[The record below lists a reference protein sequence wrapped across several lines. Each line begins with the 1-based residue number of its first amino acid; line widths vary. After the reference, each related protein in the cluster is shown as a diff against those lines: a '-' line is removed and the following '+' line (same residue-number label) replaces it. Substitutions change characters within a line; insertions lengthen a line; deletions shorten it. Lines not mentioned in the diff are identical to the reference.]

1 MTRTTDYDA
10 AAVPV
15 DGHARSPRR
24 GVHGAPGD
32 GTILQTAKRHA
43 VPRVEGAWIPMPS
56 DKRSAVKSPFR
67 GAPPATFTS
76 KTDVVAATLR
86 EMILTGELASGA
98 PLRQRDLA
106 ERLRVSPTPI
116 REALRRLQS
125 EGLVHTDL
133 HKGSTVT
140 EAEQGATEENYQI
153 RAALE
158 ALGSSLACQRITDEQ
173 LHELDELNDE
183 MAVLPDDD
191 MSIHRYGE
199 LNREFHFTIYQAAGS
214 PMLLML
220 MRLLWQ
226 QMHDRPRVLRSHRDS
241 AFQHREILGALRER
255 NAETAAA
262 LTRAH
267 ILGAA
272 HLALH
277 PDLDHRE
284 STLKGSPRGRRT
296 AAKAAV
302 KAVKTRARG

>member
-1 MTRTTDYDA
+1 M
-10 AAVPV
+10 VPV
-15 DGHARSPRR
+15 DKGTAAR
-24 GVHGAPGD
+24 V
-32 GTILQTAKRHA
+32 
-43 VPRVEGAWIPMPS
+43 
-56 DKRSAVKSPFR
+56 PFR
-67 GAPPATFTS
+67 GAPLVTFTS
-76 KTDVVAATLR
+76 KTDLVAATLR
-86 EMILTGELASGA
+86 EMILTGELAPGA

-106 ERLRVSPTPI
+106 DRLRVSPTPI

-125 EGLVHTDL
+125 EGLVHNDL

-158 ALGSSLACQRITDEQ
+158 ALGSSLACRRIADEQ
-173 LHELDELNDE
+173 LEELDGLNDE
-183 MAVLPDDD
+183 MASLPDDD
-191 MSIHRYGE
+191 SSTQRYGE

-226 QMHDRPRVLRSHRDS
+226 QMHDRPRVLRSHRES
-241 AFQHREILGALRER
+241 AAQHREILTALREG

-277 PDLDHRE
+277 PDLDDRE
-284 STLKGSPRGRRT
+284 AARSVMTLKGSRRGAAGAVPRTRGASARNGRDKPAPPTASSGKRGR
-296 AAKAAV
+296 
-302 KAVKTRARG
+302 G